1 MSPHVVRELAG
12 HSDIKT
18 PQTYYL
24 SVQEDDLA
32 KAREVQSAILE
43 LDPTD
48 QLMINSAPD
57 GRSRSGEEKGP
68 DS

>member
-1 MSPHVVRELAG
+1 MPPHVVRELAG
-12 HSDIKT
+12 HSDIET
-18 PQTYYL
+18 TQTYYL

-48 QLMINSAPD
+48 QLMTNTAPN
-57 GRSRSGEEKGP
+57 GRFRSGEEKGP